1 MVSLKTVF
9 KNPSAPEEV
18 KILRSKQKR
27 RKMVPMV
34 TCNP

>member
-27 RKMVPMV
+27 RKNGTNGDM
-34 TCNP
+34 